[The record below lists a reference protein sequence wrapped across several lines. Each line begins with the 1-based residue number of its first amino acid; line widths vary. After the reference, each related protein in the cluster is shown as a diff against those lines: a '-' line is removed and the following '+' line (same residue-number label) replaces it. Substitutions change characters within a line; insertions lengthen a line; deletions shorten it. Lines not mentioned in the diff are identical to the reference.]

1 MKCKQLILVAI
12 IFTCALILP
21 VTIYVGITSRKA
33 ISTYTPA
40 WERVIFEAKEDAM
53 QPGTFFDTDNPRF
66 VVVDC
71 GTDFGGRDCIV
82 YADTVSGTM
91 YMVVDYYG
99 DYVGFTLPSDV
110 FQYDSDNPGA
120 ELIE

>member
-1 MKCKQLILVAI
+1 M
-12 IFTCALILP
+12 
-21 VTIYVGITSRKA
+21 
-33 ISTYTPA
+33 
-40 WERVIFEAKEDAM
+40 
-53 QPGTFFDTDNPRF
+53 
-66 VVVDC
+66 VVDC

>member
-1 MKCKQLILVAI
+1 MKGKQLVLVAI
-12 IFTCALILP
+12 IFACALILP

-40 WERVIFEAKEDAM
+40 WERVIFEAKEDAV

-71 GTDFGGRDCIV
+71 GTDFDGRDCIV
-82 YADTVSGTM
+82 YADTVNEAKSKSKNHLET
-91 YMVVDYYG
+91 DA
-99 DYVGFTLPSDV
+99 DCLFAPTDV
-110 FQYDSDNPGA
+110 SRLDKNKVY
-120 ELIE
+120 

>member
-40 WERVIFEAKEDAM
+40 WERVIFEAKEDAV

-71 GTDFGGRDCIV
+71 GTDFDGRDCSV
-82 YADTVSGTM
+82 YADTVSGIR

-99 DYVGFTLPSDV
+99 DYVCFSLSCVV
-110 FQYDSDNPGA
+110 FQYDSDNTGA

>member
-1 MKCKQLILVAI
+1 MKCKQLVLVTI
-12 IFTCALILP
+12 IFICALVLP
-21 VTIYVGITSRKA
+21 VTIYVGISSRKA

-40 WERVIFEAKEDAM
+40 RERVIFEAKKNAM

-71 GTDFGGRDCIV
+71 GTDFGERECIV
-82 YADTVSGTM
+82 YADIVSGTM

-99 DYVGFTLPSDV
+99 DYVGFTLSSDV
-110 FQYDSDNPGA
+110 FQYDSDNPNV